1 MENITQVASNTATIQ
16 AFQDTVDNMMTVV
29 IVLILSAGLLA
40 FVVLYNLTN
49 INIGERVREI
59 ATLKVL
65 GFTRREVDLY
75 VFRENLWLS
84 LLGILVGFVF
94 GKYLHLYIMNS
105 VEVEMIRFGR
115 QILPVSYLLAAV
127 LTLAFTLIVSV
138 VMSRKLRKVDMVES
152 LKSVE

>member
-1 MENITQVASNTATIQ
+1 MQFPLVYTGNRVTIEKFSDRLYFRQGVLNARRQCNGGYVVTEEGVVA
-16 AFQDTVDNMMTVV
+16 VD
-29 IVLILSAGLLA
+29 AP
-40 FVVLYNLTN
+40 
-49 INIGERVREI
+49 
-59 ATLKVL
+59 
-65 GFTRREVDLY
+65 
-75 VFRENLWLS
+75 
-84 LLGILVGFVF
+84 
-94 GKYLHLYIMNS
+94 S

>member
-1 MENITQVASNTATIQ
+1 M
-16 AFQDTVDNMMTVV
+16 
-29 IVLILSAGLLA
+29 
-40 FVVLYNLTN
+40 
-49 INIGERVREI
+49 
-59 ATLKVL
+59 
-65 GFTRREVDLY
+65 
-75 VFRENLWLS
+75 
-84 LLGILVGFVF
+84 GFVF